1 MKITATIFSFLSLTF
16 WSPNQIIN
24 ELKNEMRTNN
34 AESAAPRW
42 HGHHAVCVTYAPRPF
57 QTYAALT

>member
-34 AESAAPRW
+34 AESAA
-42 HGHHAVCVTYAPRPF
+42 
-57 QTYAALT
+57 QQ